1 MADVAEQADAPV
13 SETGAQ
19 GRVGSTPSVRT
30 PRRRGN
36 TRSTALARRL
46 HADLL
51 KEDDKALL
59 ETVKRVREY
68 QRKGASE
75 LEIARAVGMQA
86 RAVNKLIVGPS
97 FKVISDYLELVER
110 GDDAKLTD
118 RIVRDAKSEF
128 AQFAP
133 DAIRYIRECFA
144 RTSDHTAWKDDAKA
158 QWATQLVAKGLG
170 LTEPETAVRPQINI
184 AGHYIHIETQQV
196 KEDDEEARNAIID
209 VTPVQL
215 DA

>member
-1 MADVAEQADAPV
+1 MAIKHPL
-13 SETGAQ
+13 
-19 GRVGSTPSVRT
+19 
-30 PRRRGN
+30 
-36 TRSTALARRL
+36 ALQRRL
-46 HADLL
+46 ATDSLR
-51 KEDDKALL
+51 ESDKVEMA
-59 ETVKRVREY
+59 TAKRVREME
-68 QRKGASE
+68 RRGVSS
-75 LEIARAVGMQA
+75 LDIAREIGKDDRHTRRYMQ
-86 RAVNKLIVGPS
+86 GP
-97 FKVISDYLELVER
+97 VYLAFAAHLDAIER
-110 GDDAKLTD
+110 GDEGKLVD
-118 RIVRDAKSEF
+118 KIVRQAKNDF

-133 DAIRYIRECFA
+133 DAIQYIRECFR
-144 RTSDHTAWKDDAKA
+144 RTDDGKAWKDDGKA